1 MGHFKHKR
9 FGDFHKAPDLAES
22 RACFFYGKNGDALI
36 FAGSNTSKTKRKRMA
51 INSNGS
57 SFP

>member
-1 MGHFKHKR
+1 MGYFKHKR

-36 FAGSNTSKTKRKRMA
+36 FAGSNGSKTKLKGMT
-51 INSNGS
+51 INFNWLY
-57 SFP
+57 FT